1 MESAEAPDL
10 ELGHV
15 PVFTAKSLVFMIKNH
30 TPLPAEYVLRMEKYG
45 EPLGVQATCVGEALL
60 HGTLHV
66 DSDDLMRTS
75 TIGKLRTRQARPAPP
90 RENWASSPS
99 PPPGP
104 QCATSACQSASAG
117 AHWRA
122 PPRLPLPPA
131 RAYFVTPQFTQANA
145 AHDASSTATLKA
157 GSQGGSQA
165 ASKSQRGGSRS
176 INDGASFRTGATTA
190 GRGRVTL
197 SDDIEK
203 TQRLVSTNG
212 PSFAPLPPI
221 SLIRP
226 DFSVLARACLWCL
239 GARMCR
245 VNHPLVREK
254 HTEFMLNTAHCVS
267 ILPQAGWHHVD
278 SHHHY

>member
-75 TIGKLRTRQARPAPP
+75 TIGKLRTRQA
-90 RENWASSPS
+90 
-99 PPPGP
+99 
-104 QCATSACQSASAG
+104 
-117 AHWRA
+117 
-122 PPRLPLPPA
+122 
-131 RAYFVTPQFTQANA
+131 NA

-165 ASKSQRGGSRS
+165 ASKSQRGSRS

-212 PSFAPLPPI
+212 PSTPLFPPQTKVCDSSRFLSTCS
-221 SLIRP
+221 SLPLLFGRSNVACFKTSP
-226 DFSVLARACLWCL
+226 RA
-239 GARMCR
+239 
-245 VNHPLVREK
+245 
-254 HTEFMLNTAHCVS
+254 
-267 ILPQAGWHHVD
+267 
-278 SHHHY
+278 